1 MKSLKTSC
9 LRKQISFKKKVI
21 TYMTTN
27 KIDFTYMKSLKTL
40 LYVGLLS
47 FSINQI
53 QAQKT
58 PSAVAA
64 ADKKYEKLAYID
76 ATKTYERVAA
86 KGYKSVDMFQKLG
99 NAYYFNAELEKAGK
113 WYGELFAMNEP
124 VDAEYYY
131 RYSQCLKAMG
141 DYTKADQMMTQFN
154 AKSGNDERAK
164 LFAAN
169 KNYLEQIKSNS
180 GRFTVTDAG
189 INSEESD
196 YGSAMNGNQLVFASA
211 REITGLSQKKMKW
224 TNAAFTNL
232 FGAEQKSNGKLGI
245 PEVLNKNLNSKLNE
259 STPVYTT
266 DGQTMYFT
274 RNNYNNGKRAADDK
288 KTTLLKLYKAN
299 KNGDIWE
306 NVTELPF
313 NSDQYNV
320 AHPAL
325 SPDNKTLYFASDMP
339 GTMGQADL
347 WKTSINSDGSYGT
360 PENLGKDINTP
371 GRETFPHITDN
382 NEMYYATDGRPGLGG
397 LDIFMTQLSN
407 NGKVSESVN
416 IGAPI
421 NGKTDDFG
429 LLMDTKTR
437 TGYFTSN
444 REGGQGS
451 DDIYKFIETQKM
463 ICEQSLA
470 GVVTDRKT
478 GELLANA
485 EVTLLD
491 SKFQELDKVMSD
503 SGANYKFNVKCR
515 ETYYVRA
522 TKTDYDTSEQRLT
535 IVNKSG
541 KTEMAI
547 TLDKKVVIV
556 KKDDDIAK
564 ALGIKMIYF
573 DLDKSF
579 IRPDA
584 ALELEKILSVMK
596 ENPTMTIDVRSHTDC
611 RQTIAYNASLSGRR
625 VVSTM
630 DWLIKNGI
638 AKKRLTG
645 KGYGE
650 SQLTNACPCEPT
662 NESTCS
668 EEEHQLNR
676 RSEFI
681 ITSM

>member
-1 MKSLKTSC
+1 MK
-9 LRKQISFKKKVI
+9 
-21 TYMTTN
+21 
-27 KIDFTYMKSLKTL
+27 LKTL
-40 LYVGLLS
+40 LYIGLLS
-47 FSINQI
+47 ISINQL

-99 NAYYFNAELEKAGK
+99 NSYYFNAELEKAGK
-113 WYGELFAMNEP
+113 WYGELFAMNQP

-131 RYSQCLKAMG
+131 RYSQCLKSMG
-141 DYTKADQMMTQFN
+141 DYTKSDQMMNEFN

-164 LFAAN
+164 LYANN
-169 KNYLEQIKSNS
+169 KNYLEQIKANS
-180 GRFTVTDAG
+180 GRFIVIDAG
-189 INSEESD
+189 INSESSD
-196 YGSAMNGNQLVFASA
+196 YGSALNGNQLVFASA
-211 REITGLSQKKMKW
+211 REVLGLSQKKMKW
-224 TNAAFTNL
+224 TNEAFTNL
-232 FGAEQKSNGKLGI
+232 FGAEQKPDGKLGV
-245 PEVLNKNLNSKLNE
+245 PEVLNKNLNSKFNE

-274 RNNYNNGKRAADDK
+274 RNNFINGKRAGNDK
-288 KTTLLKLYKAN
+288 KTTLLKLYKAS
-299 KNGDIWE
+299 KNGDIWD
-306 NVTELPF
+306 NVVELPF

-320 AHPAL
+320 AHPGL

-339 GTMGQADL
+339 GTIGQADL

-360 PENLGKDINTP
+360 PENLGKEINTQ
-371 GRETFPHITDN
+371 GRESFPYITDN

-397 LDIFMTQLSN
+397 LDIFMTQLSSDA
-407 NGKVSESVN
+407 KVSESVN

-451 DDIYKFIETQKM
+451 DDIYKFTETQKM
-463 ICEQSLA
+463 VCDQALA

-478 GELLANA
+478 GELLANT
-485 EVTLLD
+485 EVILLD
-491 SKFQELDKVMSD
+491 SKFQELEKVISD
-503 SGANYKFNVKCR
+503 AQANYKFKVTCG

-522 TKTDYDTSEQRLT
+522 IKTDYDTSEQKIT
-535 IVNKSG
+535 IADKSG
-541 KTEMAI
+541 KTGLSI
-547 TLDKKVVIV
+547 SLDKKVVAV
-556 KKDDDIAK
+556 KTNDDIAK

-573 DLDKSF
+573 NLDKSF
-579 IRPDA
+579 IREDA

-596 ENPTMTIDVRSHTDC
+596 EYPTMTIDVRSHTDC
-611 RQTIAYNASLSGRR
+611 RQTVAYNAALSQRR

-630 DWLIKNGI
+630 AWLVKNGI
-638 AKKRLTG
+638 VKTRLTG

-650 SQLTNACPCEPT
+650 SQLINACPCEPT

-668 EEEHQLNR
+668 DEEHQLNR

>member
-1 MKSLKTSC
+1 MDMK
-9 LRKQISFKKKVI
+9 
-21 TYMTTN
+21 
-27 KIDFTYMKSLKTL
+27 LKTL

-47 FSINQI
+47 LSVNQI

-64 ADKKYEKLAYID
+64 ADKKYDKLAYID

-99 NAYYFNAELEKAGK
+99 NSYYFNAELEQAGK

-131 RYSQCLKAMG
+131 RYSQCLKATG

-164 LFAAN
+164 LYAAN
-169 KNYLEQIKSNS
+169 KNYLEQIKANS
-180 GRFTVTDAG
+180 GRFIVQDAG
-189 INSEESD
+189 INSEYSD

-211 REITGLSQKKMKW
+211 REVIGVSQTKMKW
-224 TNAAFTNL
+224 TNQAFTNL
-232 FGAEQKSNGKLGI
+232 FGAELKTDGNLGN
-245 PEVLNKNLNSKLNE
+245 PEVLNKNLNSKFNE

-274 RNNYNNGKRAADDK
+274 RNNYINGKRAADDK
-288 KTTLLKLYKAN
+288 KTTLLKLYKAT
-299 KNGDIWE
+299 KSGDLWE
-306 NVTELPF
+306 NVIELPF

-347 WKTSINSDGSYGT
+347 WKASINSDGSYGA
-360 PENLGKDINTP
+360 PQNLGKDINTQ
-371 GRETFPHITDN
+371 GRETFPFITDN

-397 LDIFMTQLSN
+397 LDIFLTQLTN
-407 NGKVSESVN
+407 DGKVSESIN

-429 LLMDTKTR
+429 LLMDTKSR

-444 REGGQGS
+444 REGGYGN
-451 DDIYKFIETQKM
+451 DDIYKFIETKK
-463 ICEQSLA
+463 IVCEQALA
-470 GVVTDRKT
+470 GVVTDIKT
-478 GELLANA
+478 GELLTNA
-485 EVTLLD
+485 EVVLLD

-503 SGANYKFNVKCR
+503 AQANYKFKVKCG

-522 TKTDYDTSEQRLT
+522 SKADYDTSEQK
-535 IVNKSG
+535 IMIAKVSG
-541 KTEMAI
+541 KTDLPIA
-547 TLDKKVVIV
+547 LDKKVVVV

-573 DLDKSF
+573 DLDKSY
-579 IRPDA
+579 IRSDA

-611 RQTIAYNASLSGRR
+611 RQTVAYNASLSQRR

-630 DWLIKNGI
+630 AWLVKNGI

-650 SQLTNACPCEPT
+650 SQLTNNCPCEPT
-662 NESTCS
+662 NESSCS

>member
-1 MKSLKTSC
+1 
-9 LRKQISFKKKVI
+9 
-21 TYMTTN
+21 MTNN
-27 KIDFTYMKSLKTL
+27 KIYSTYMKTLKTL

-47 FSINQI
+47 ISVNQI

-99 NAYYFNAELEKAGK
+99 NSYYFNAELEKAGK

-141 DYTKADQMMTQFN
+141 DYTKADQMMAQFN
-154 AKSGNDERAK
+154 SKSGNDERAK
-164 LFAAN
+164 LYAAN
-169 KNYLEQIKSNS
+169 KNYLEQIKANS
-180 GRFTVTDAG
+180 GRFTVIDAG
-189 INSEESD
+189 INSEFSD

-211 REITGLSQKKMKW
+211 REVIGLSQRKMKW
-224 TNAAFTNL
+224 TNQAFTNL
-232 FGAEQKSNGKLGI
+232 FGAELKPDGTLSS
-245 PEVLNKNLNSKLNE
+245 PDVLNKNLNSKFNE
-259 STPVYTT
+259 STPVYTK

-274 RNNYNNGKRAADDK
+274 RNNYINGKRAADDK
-288 KTTLLKLYKAN
+288 KTTLLKLYKAS
-299 KNGDIWE
+299 KNGDLWDDVI
-306 NVTELPF
+306 ELPF

-347 WKTSINSDGSYGT
+347 WKTSINADGSYGA
-360 PENLGKDINTP
+360 PQNLGKDINTQ
-371 GRETFPHITDN
+371 GRETFPYITDN

-397 LDIFMTQLSN
+397 LDIFMTQLTSD
-407 NGKVSESVN
+407 GKVGESVN

-437 TGYFTSN
+437 TGFFTSN
-444 REGGQGS
+444 REGGHGN
-451 DDIYKFIETQKM
+451 DDIYKFTETKK
-463 ICEQSLA
+463 IVCEQALA

-478 GELLANA
+478 GELLVNA
-485 EVTLLD
+485 EVVLLD

-503 SGANYKFNVKCR
+503 SKANYNFKVVCG

-522 TKTDYDTSEQRLT
+522 SKAEYDTSEQKIT
-535 IVNKSG
+535 IAKVSG
-541 KTEMAI
+541 KTDLPIA
-547 TLDKKVVIV
+547 LDKKVVVV
-556 KKDDDIAK
+556 KKDDDVAV

-611 RQTIAYNASLSGRR
+611 RQTVAYNAALSQRR

-630 DWLIKNGI
+630 AWLVKNGI

-650 SQLTNACPCEPT
+650 SQLTNNCPCEPT

-668 EEEHQLNR
+668 EPEHQLNR

>member
-1 MKSLKTSC
+1 
-9 LRKQISFKKKVI
+9 
-21 TYMTTN
+21 MT
-27 KIDFTYMKSLKTL
+27 LKTL

-47 FSINQI
+47 ISINQI

-99 NAYYFNAELEKAGK
+99 NSYYFNAELEKAGK
-113 WYGELFAMNEP
+113 WYGELFAMNETVEP
-124 VDAEYYY
+124 EYYY

-164 LFAAN
+164 LYAAN
-169 KNYLEQIKSNS
+169 KNYLEQIKANS
-180 GRFTVTDAG
+180 GRFSVEDAG
-189 INSEESD
+189 INSEYSD
-196 YGSAMNGNQLVFASA
+196 YGSAMNGNQLVFATA
-211 REITGLSQKKMKW
+211 REVIGYSQKKMKW
-224 TNAAFTNL
+224 TDAAFTNL
-232 FGAEQKSNGKLGI
+232 FGAELKPDGKLGV
-245 PEVLNKNLNSKLNE
+245 PSVLNKNLNSKFNE
-259 STPVYTT
+259 STPVYTK

-274 RNNYNNGKRAADDK
+274 RNNYLNGKRAADDK
-288 KTTLLKLYKAN
+288 KTTLLKLYKAS
-299 KNGDIWE
+299 KNGDLWDDVI
-306 NVTELPF
+306 ELPF

-347 WKTSINSDGSYGT
+347 WKASINADGSYGA
-360 PENLGKDINTP
+360 PQNLGKDINTQ
-371 GRETFPHITDN
+371 GRETFPFITDN

-397 LDIFMTQLSN
+397 LDIFMTQLTTD
-407 NGKVSESVN
+407 GKVGESVN

-437 TGYFTSN
+437 TGFFTSN
-444 REGGQGS
+444 REGGHGN
-451 DDIYKFIETQKM
+451 DDIYKFTETKKPV
-463 ICEQSLA
+463 CEQSLA
-470 GVVTDRKT
+470 GVVTDSKT

-491 SKFQELDKVMSD
+491 SKFQELDNVMSD
-503 SGANYKFNVKCR
+503 NKANYKFKVVCG
-515 ETYYVRA
+515 EIYYVRA
-522 TKTDYDTSEQRLT
+522 NKAEYNTSESKLT
-535 IVNKSG
+535 IAKVSG
-541 KTEMAI
+541 KTDLPISLE
-547 TLDKKVVIV
+547 KKVVVV
-556 KKDDDIAK
+556 KKDDDVAV
-564 ALGIKMIYF
+564 ALNIKMIYF
-573 DLDKSF
+573 DLDKSY

-611 RQTIAYNASLSGRR
+611 RQTVAYNAALSQRR

-630 DWLIKNGI
+630 AWLVKNGI
-638 AKKRLTG
+638 AKNRLTG

-650 SQLTNACPCEPT
+650 SQLTNNCPCEPT

-668 EEEHQLNR
+668 EPEHQLNR

>member
-1 MKSLKTSC
+1 MK
-9 LRKQISFKKKVI
+9 
-21 TYMTTN
+21 
-27 KIDFTYMKSLKTL
+27 LKTL

-47 FSINQI
+47 LSINQI

-58 PSAVAA
+58 PSAVVTAN
-64 ADKKYEKLAYID
+64 KKYEKLAYID
-76 ATKTYERVAA
+76 ATKTYEKVAA

-99 NAYYFNAELEKAGK
+99 NSYYFNAELEKAGK

-131 RYSQCLKAMG
+131 RYSQCLKSMG
-141 DYTKADQMMTQFN
+141 DYTKADEMMTQFN

-164 LFAAN
+164 LYAAN
-169 KNYLEQIKSNS
+169 KNYLEQIKANS
-180 GRFTVTDAG
+180 GRFTIQDAG
-189 INSEESD
+189 INSEYSD
-196 YGSAMNGNQLVFASA
+196 YGSAISVDQLVFASA
-211 REITGLSQKKMKW
+211 REVIGASQTKMKW
-224 TNAAFTNL
+224 TNQAFTNL
-232 FGAEQKSNGKLGI
+232 YGATLKRDGTLGD
-245 PEVLNKNLNSKLNE
+245 PEVLNKNLNSKFNE

-274 RNNYNNGKRAADDK
+274 RNNYNKGKRAADDK
-288 KTTLLKLYKAN
+288 KTTLLKIYKAT
-299 KNGDIWE
+299 KNGDLWDD
-306 NVTELPF
+306 VVELPF

-339 GTMGQADL
+339 GTIGLADL

-360 PENLGKDINTP
+360 PENLGKEINTQ
-371 GRETFPHITDN
+371 GRETFPFIASN

-397 LDIFMTQLSN
+397 LDIFMTQLTTS
-407 NGKVSESVN
+407 GKVGESVN

-421 NGKTDDFG
+421 NSKTDDFG
-429 LLMDTKTR
+429 LLMDTNTR
-437 TGYFTSN
+437 SGFFTSN
-444 REGGQGS
+444 REGGHGN
-451 DDIYKFIETQKM
+451 DDIYKFTETKKM
-463 ICEQSLA
+463 VCEQSLT
-470 GVVTDRKT
+470 GVVTDSKT
-478 GELLANA
+478 DELLANA

-503 SGANYKFNVKCR
+503 AQANYKFKVVCA
-515 ETYYVRA
+515 ETYYVRT
-522 TKTDYDTSEQRLT
+522 TKTDYNTSERKIT
-535 IVNKSG
+535 IVKVSG
-541 KTEMAI
+541 KSEMPI
-547 TLDKKVVIV
+547 SLDKKVVVV
-556 KKDDDIAK
+556 KKDDDVAK

-584 ALELEKILSVMK
+584 ALELEKILTVMK
-596 ENPTMTIDVRSHTDC
+596 ENPTMTVDVRSHTDC
-611 RQTIAYNASLSGRR
+611 RQTVAYNAALSQKR
-625 VVSTM
+625 VVTTIA
-630 DWLIKNGI
+630 WLVQNGI
-638 AKKRLTG
+638 DKNRLTG

>member
-1 MKSLKTSC
+1 
-9 LRKQISFKKKVI
+9 
-21 TYMTTN
+21 MT
-27 KIDFTYMKSLKTL
+27 LKTL

-47 FSINQI
+47 ISINQI

-99 NAYYFNAELEKAGK
+99 NSYYFNAELEQAGK
-113 WYGELFAMNEP
+113 WYGELFAMNET
-124 VDAEYYY
+124 VDPEYYY

-141 DYTKADQMMTQFN
+141 DYTKADQMMAQFN

-164 LFAAN
+164 LYAAN
-169 KNYLEQIKSNS
+169 KNYLEQIKANS
-180 GRFTVTDAG
+180 GRFTVQDAG
-189 INSEESD
+189 INSEYSD

-211 REITGLSQKKMKW
+211 REVIGWSQKKMKW

-232 FGAEQKSNGKLGI
+232 FGAEQKPDGTLGV
-245 PEVLNKNLNSKLNE
+245 PEVLNRNLNSKFNE
-259 STPVYTT
+259 STPVYTK

-274 RNNYNNGKRAADDK
+274 RNNYINGKRAGDDK
-288 KTTLLKLYKAN
+288 KTTLLKLYKAS
-299 KNGDIWE
+299 KNGDLWD
-306 NVTELPF
+306 NVIELPF

-339 GTMGQADL
+339 GSLGQADL
-347 WKTSINSDGSYGT
+347 WKTTIGADGSYGT
-360 PENLGKDINTP
+360 PQNLGKDINTQ
-371 GRETFPHITDN
+371 GRETFPYITDN

-397 LDIFMTQLSN
+397 LDIFMTQLTSD
-407 NGKVSESVN
+407 GKVGESVN

-444 REGGQGS
+444 REGGHGN
-451 DDIYKFIETQKM
+451 DDIYKFTETKK
-463 ICEQSLA
+463 IVCEQALA
-470 GVVTDRKT
+470 GVVTDSKT

-503 SGANYKFNVKCR
+503 SKANYKFKVVCG

-522 TKTDYDTSEQRLT
+522 NKTEYNTSEQKIT
-535 IVNKSG
+535 IAKVSG
-541 KTEMAI
+541 KTDLPI
-547 TLDKKVVIV
+547 VLDKKIVIV
-556 KKDDDIAK
+556 KKDDDVAI

-611 RQTIAYNASLSGRR
+611 RQTVAYNAALSQRR

-630 DWLIKNGI
+630 AWLVKNGI
-638 AKKRLTG
+638 AKNRLTG

-650 SQLTNACPCEPT
+650 SQLTNNCPCEPT

-668 EEEHQLNR
+668 EPEHQLNR